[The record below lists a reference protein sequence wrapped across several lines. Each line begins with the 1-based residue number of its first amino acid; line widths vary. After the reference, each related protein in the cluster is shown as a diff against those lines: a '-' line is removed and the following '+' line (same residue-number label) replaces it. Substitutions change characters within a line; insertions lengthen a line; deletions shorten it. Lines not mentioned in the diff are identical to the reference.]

1 MRAST
6 CLALRI
12 AIKTG
17 PEVGQPV
24 PDFSAEGL
32 ESRTQTLRSI
42 MDPKGAEPVFFRSA
56 DWWAFCKLQLVELE
70 QDLTSRKERMNRTTT
85 VLEPTGK
92 LPEIAS
98 LLHDLRNPL
107 STISA
112 SAEVLIGTGLSEPQ
126 IHRVARN
133 LYCAS
138 VRMKELLDEVFNCCG
153 RTNGGLTPCDIREL
167 VTSAVDKVA
176 LVADSQSVKIVQ
188 NIPESMV
195 ITLDRQRI
203 ERVLV
208 NLLVN
213 ALDVMPRGGYIR
225 VSAVLE
231 PRAVLIKVR
240 DTGPGIDPE
249 IQHLLFQ
256 PVATASK
263 PGGLGL
269 GLACSRQAVLDH
281 GGRMWVETG

>member
-1 MRAST
+1 MS
-6 CLALRI
+6 
-12 AIKTG
+12 
-17 PEVGQPV
+17 
-24 PDFSAEGL
+24 
-32 ESRTQTLRSI
+32 
-42 MDPKGAEPVFFRSA
+42 
-56 DWWAFCKLQLVELE
+56 
-70 QDLTSRKERMNRTTT
+70 RTTT
-85 VLEPTGK
+85 FLELTAE

-112 SAEVLIGTGLSEPQ
+112 GAEVLIGTRLSESQ

-133 LYCAS
+133 LYGAS
-138 VRMKELLDEVFNCCG
+138 ARMKELLDEVFSCLG

-167 VTSAVDKVA
+167 ITSAVDKVA

-188 NIPESMV
+188 SAPESMM

-213 ALDVMPRGGYIR
+213 ALDAMPRGGYIR

-249 IQHLLFQ
+249 IQQLLFQ
-256 PVATASK
+256 PFATASK
-263 PGGLGL
+263 PRGLGL
-269 GLACSRQAVLDH
+269 GLAFSRQAVLDH
-281 GGRMWVETG
+281 GGKMWLETGGHGACFAFCLPSTRR

>member
-1 MRAST
+1 
-6 CLALRI
+6 
-12 AIKTG
+12 
-17 PEVGQPV
+17 
-24 PDFSAEGL
+24 
-32 ESRTQTLRSI
+32 
-42 MDPKGAEPVFFRSA
+42 
-56 DWWAFCKLQLVELE
+56 
-70 QDLTSRKERMNRTTT
+70 MNRTTT

-188 NIPESMV
+188 NILESMV

-240 DTGPGIDPE
+240 DTGPGINPKFNTCFFNPLRPGASRVASAWAWLVHARPCSITAE
-249 IQHLLFQ
+249 RCGWKRAARVLALLSVYRAQ
-256 PVATASK
+256 
-263 PGGLGL
+263 
-269 GLACSRQAVLDH
+269 
-281 GGRMWVETG
+281 GR